1 MFYPEIN
8 EKSIRLILQM
18 MKDHPRYLF
27 MPDCPYAEDIK
38 NTFMLLDT
46 RPTRELNDQEFEAK
60 HSQKLT
66 SASLVDELN
75 ELYSELKGMLN
86 QEMPEK
92 EKQQWIK
99 TSTAILEKLLGLMK
113 EAAEV
118 AKVEAFMEEVE
129 TILTDCVTI
138 DQRAEIIDRIQKA
151 AGRN

>member
-8 EKSIRLILQM
+8 EKSIRLVLQM
-18 MKDHPRYLF
+18 MADHPGYLF
-27 MPDCPYAEDIK
+27 MPECPYSEDIK

-46 RPTRELNDQEFEAK
+46 RPSHKLNDQEFQAK
-60 HSQKLT
+60 NGQKLT
-66 SASLVDELN
+66 STALVDELN
-75 ELYSELKGMLN
+75 ELYFELKGMLS
-86 QEMPEK
+86 QDMPEK

-118 AKVEAFMEEVE
+118 AKVEAFMDEVE
-129 TILTDCVTI
+129 TILSECVTL